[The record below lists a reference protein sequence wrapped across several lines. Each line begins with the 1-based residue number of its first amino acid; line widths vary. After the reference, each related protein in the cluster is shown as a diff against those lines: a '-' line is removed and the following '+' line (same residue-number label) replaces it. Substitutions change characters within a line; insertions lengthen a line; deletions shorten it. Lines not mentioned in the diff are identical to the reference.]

1 MTKTISLSPHK
12 IPKNHRVY
20 AIGDVHGY
28 ADVLKAMHGAIKAD
42 INQNPIE
49 KVTVVHLG
57 DYINR
62 GPDSKGV
69 VEYLMGLKSEMMK
82 VPYSIEYVHLFGNHE
97 NGVLE
102 FIDDPIGYNREW
114 YCWPEDSFLK
124 SYGVPLDEEEPQML
138 AQMVEEAMPS
148 QHIEF
153 LRSLPL
159 YHIIGDFAFVHNGP
173 RPGIALEEQRK
184 EDLINNREP
193 FMSHEGPHEYFIV
206 HGHTSTKD
214 HQVDVRDN
222 RINLDTGL
230 FYQDGIL
237 TCGVFEGDEVRF
249 IRKGK

>member
-28 ADVLKAMHGAIKAD
+28 ADVLKAMHGAIEAD

-69 VEYLMGLKSEMMK
+69 VEYLMGLGCDVEKA
-82 VPYSIEYVHLFGNHE
+82 PYDIEYIHLFGNHE
-97 NGVLE
+97 NAILE
-102 FIDDPIGYNREW
+102 FIDDPHGENREW
-114 YCWPEDSFLK
+114 HAWPNETFLI
-124 SYGVPLDEEEPQML
+124 SYDIYADEQHPQKLAEMVQEKVPDAHWDFMRNLQL
-138 AQMVEEAMPS
+138 HHQV
-148 QHIEF
+148 
-153 LRSLPL
+153 
-159 YHIIGDFAFVHNGP
+159 GDFLFVHNGP
-173 RPGIALEEQRK
+173 RPGIALAQQTK

-193 FMSHEGPHEYFIV
+193 FMSHEEPHEYFIV

-237 TCGVFEGDEVRF
+237 TCGVFEADEVRF
-249 IRKGK
+249 IRRGK